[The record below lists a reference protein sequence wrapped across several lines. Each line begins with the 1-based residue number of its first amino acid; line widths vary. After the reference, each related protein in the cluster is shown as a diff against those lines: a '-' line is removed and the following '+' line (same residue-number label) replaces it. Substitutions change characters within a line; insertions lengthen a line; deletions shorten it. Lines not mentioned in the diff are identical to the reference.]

1 MKTATMVALIF
12 LGLVISAF
20 AIEGG
25 PPPQGPGPNFELR
38 KADILKEIDQR
49 LTRLQQMK
57 ACIQAA
63 RSHDDARTC
72 REKFGMRNG
81 PDKRPR

>member
-1 MKTATMVALIF
+1 MKTATMVALIS
-12 LGLVISAF
+12 LGLVIPAF

-38 KADILKEIDQR
+38 KADMLKQIDQR

-63 RSHDDARTC
+63 RNHDDARAC
-72 REKFGMRNG
+72 REKFGMKNG
-81 PDKRPR
+81 PEKRPR